1 MTLAEL
7 KAELADILGLEPSDI
22 TDETNQDTTPEWDSM
37 ASLQVISL
45 LDEAADGEIE
55 ADEAEKLTGFA
66 AVVELARARG
76 VLSD

>member
-37 ASLQVISL
+37 ASLQVISM

-55 ADEAEKLTGFA
+55 ADEAEKLTSFA

>member
-1 MTLAEL
+1 MTLEEL
-7 KAELADILGLEPSDI
+7 KTELADIMGLDAADISDA
-22 TDETNQDTTPEWDSM
+22 TNQDNTPEWDSM

-55 ADEAEKLTGFA
+55 ADDAEKLTSFG